1 MYPQCR
7 YLRPGG
13 QICRAVALKGS
24 EWCYHHARLH
34 QRYRAQ
40 QARHRLHKQ
49 RDASGRFTPGH
60 KHSPKANCMDARPS
74 QPSHP
79 HLRQQVHA
87 WQQTRAAKRTLSKP
101 VILSEAPRADSKD
114 PHLMYRAERRSAAPN
129 KAVSPSEAPRT
140 DFKDLHRTHRS
151 RFRPSRTARPYS
163 SPSPTCSRPSPPTS
177 LTPNAPASSSTACR
191 SHPRMCNSRMR
202 SQSAQSRPRQS
213 SAARNSS
220 RNSSWTRSIGNADI
234 AVLTLAS

>member
-49 RDASGRFTPGH
+49 RDASGRFTPAH
-60 KHSPKANCMDARPS
+60 HNAVDTRPS

-79 HLRQQVHA
+79 H
-87 WQQTRAAKRTLSKP
+87 P
-101 VILSEAPRADSKD
+101 
-114 PHLMYRAERRSAAPN
+114 
-129 KAVSPSEAPRT
+129 
-140 DFKDLHRTHRS
+140 
-151 RFRPSRTARPYS
+151 
-163 SPSPTCSRPSPPTS
+163 
-177 LTPNAPASSSTACR
+177 APASPCLAANPRSKADAQQACHPERTAKSGCKAPAFDLSLAAPLSSTE
-191 SHPRMCNSRMR
+191 
-202 SQSAQSRPRQS
+202 QSRQPQR
-213 SAARNSS
+213 SATNGLQGPAS
-220 RNSSWTRSIGNADI
+220 NAP
-234 AVLTLAS
+234 LTLPSIEDSASVQLALTDVIQALAANQLDPKRAGVLLYGLQVASTHVQHTHAKPISTK

>member
-49 RDASGRFTPGH
+49 RDASGRFTPAH
-60 KHSPKANCMDARPS
+60 HHSPKANSMDARPS

-79 HLRQQVHA
+79 H
-87 WQQTRAAKRTLSKP
+87 P
-101 VILSEAPRADSKD
+101 
-114 PHLMYRAERRSAAPN
+114 
-129 KAVSPSEAPRT
+129 
-140 DFKDLHRTHRS
+140 
-151 RFRPSRTARPYS
+151 
-163 SPSPTCSRPSPPTS
+163 
-177 LTPNAPASSSTACR
+177 APASPRLAANPRSKADAQQACHPERTAKSGFKAPAFDSSFAAPLSSTE
-191 SHPRMCNSRMR
+191 
-202 SQSAQSRPRQS
+202 QSRQPKR
-213 SAARNSS
+213 SATNGLQGPAS
-220 RNSSWTRSIGNADI
+220 NAP
-234 AVLTLAS
+234 LTLPPIEDGASVQLALTDVIQALAANQLDPKRAGVLLYGLQVASTHVQQPHAKPISTK